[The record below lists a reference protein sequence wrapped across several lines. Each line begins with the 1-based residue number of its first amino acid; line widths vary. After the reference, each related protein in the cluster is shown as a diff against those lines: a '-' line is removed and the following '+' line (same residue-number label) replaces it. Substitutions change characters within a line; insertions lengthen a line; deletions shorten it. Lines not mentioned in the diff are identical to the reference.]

1 MSTASLLISVDYF
14 RLFSSRKQSKETDFL
29 KIKHL
34 RYVLYGV
41 FGDFLGRE
49 AMRETNNLLVDQEK
63 Y

>member
-14 RLFSSRKQSKETDFL
+14 RLFSSRKQAKETDFL

-34 RYVLYGV
+34 RYVLYEV
-41 FGDFLGRE
+41 FGDFLGTE
-49 AMRETNNLLVDQEK
+49 AMREANNLLVDQEK